1 MQTLLEGYAVNEPTW
16 FYLSLLLICAVF
28 ARFQRPISVRNL
40 DLLLLLALSPG
51 LLLVRSRPILGYNF
65 LFVVSAGL
73 LVRMLTDGWLQRRPR
88 VQPNMNAAGLAF
100 LCGAAFLF
108 LTTRACTEQP
118 PHSTVDSV
126 RRAEGL
132 ITGETKPVQP
142 PELPPDTKAGP
153 VPSLV
158 AAPVVLTSKALAG
171 GESDRSTAAELVELW
186 TARIIAIL
194 AHLAVILGL
203 VAIGRNLFGDF
214 ETGIAMGTL
223 YMLLP
228 CTAYDVQ
235 KVTHVLPAAFIV
247 WAIYNFRRPVWSGV
261 LMGLASGTLFF
272 PIFLIPLWAGFY
284 GREAIGRFLGAVIGT
299 GVAVMVGVTALAGGA
314 PNFVRE
320 SFGYIEWM
328 QLQLRVVDSAAGFW
342 NNVQPAYRIP
352 VIVSFVILLIAVTI
366 WPRKKH
372 LGHLMAWSTA
382 IILGTQFWYTYEGG
396 IYVQWYLPLA
406 LLVVFRPGAGHLAAL
421 QVRPG
426 AAPRSA
432 EIPYA
437 GVVPSEFAAMT
448 GGALSSRQIGGLI
461 PGRQF
466 R

>member
-1 MQTLLEGYAVNEPTW
+1 MQTLLEGYSVNEPTW

-28 ARFQRPISVRNL
+28 ARFQRPLSIRNL
-40 DLLLLLALSPG
+40 DLFLLLALSPG
-51 LLLVRSRPILGYNF
+51 LLLVRARPVLGYNL
-65 LFVVSAGL
+65 LFVVSGCL
-73 LVRMLTDGWLQRRPR
+73 LARMLSDGWMQRRPR
-88 VQPNMNAAGLAF
+88 VLPNMNAAGLAF

-108 LTTRACTEQP
+108 LTTKACTELP

-132 ITGETKPVQP
+132 ITGETKPVHP

-158 AAPVVLTSKALAG
+158 AAPVVLTSKALTG
-171 GESDRSTAAELVELW
+171 GESDRSTTAALVELW
-186 TARIIAIL
+186 TARVIAIL

-203 VAIGRNLFGDF
+203 VTIGRNLYGDF
-214 ETGIAMGTL
+214 ETGVAMGAL

-235 KVTHVLPAAFIV
+235 RVTHVLPAAFIV

-261 LMGLASGTLFF
+261 MMGLASGTLFF
-272 PIFLIPLWAGFY
+272 PIFLIPLWASFY
-284 GREAIGRFLGAVIGT
+284 GREGAGRFLGAVFGT
-299 GVAVMVGVTALAGGA
+299 GIAVMFGVTALAGGA
-314 PNFVRE
+314 PDFVRE
-320 SFGYIEWM
+320 TFGYIEWM

-342 NNVQPAYRIP
+342 SNVQPAYRIP
-352 VIVSFVILLIAVTI
+352 VIVSFGILLIAVSI

-372 LGHLMAWSTA
+372 LGHLVAWSTA

-406 LLVVFRPGAGHLAAL
+406 LLVVFRPGAGHLAQL
-421 QVRPG
+421 QARPMI
-426 AAPRSA
+426 ASRASETA
-432 EIPYA
+432 YA
-437 GVVPSEFAAMT
+437 GMSTAEFAASSGT
-448 GGALSSRQIGGLI
+448 GLSDHRIAAWG